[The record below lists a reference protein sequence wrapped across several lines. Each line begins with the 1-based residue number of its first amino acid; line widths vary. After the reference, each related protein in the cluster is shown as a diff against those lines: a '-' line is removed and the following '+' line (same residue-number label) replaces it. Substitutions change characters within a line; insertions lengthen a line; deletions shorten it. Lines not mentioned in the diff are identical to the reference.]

1 MISDNYDQ
9 ALSEENRAFVYRKIQ
24 SPHCAN
30 KLRCLQD
37 SPLTEVFLFTK
48 VFFLMNGRY
57 WDLVTPALAIRI
69 DTTELLDIC
78 YNTDSNCAQVP

>member
-9 ALSEENRAFVYRKIQ
+9 AFSEENKAFVYRKIQ

-30 KLRCLQD
+30 KLRCLRNA
-37 SPLTEVFLFTK
+37 PLTEVFLFTK

-57 WDLVTPALAIRI
+57 WDSVTPALAIRS
-69 DTTELLDIC
+69 DTNALLDIC
-78 YNTDSNCAQVP
+78 NSRDSNVAQVL